1 MVNLFRTQQSKLTQS
16 GLRVR
21 TAIRVGYGGGG
32 SSNWGWSGGG
42 SYIPMPSIPAAP
54 YLPQGGGCTVPQKG
68 YSDGFTKGF
77 GDSPRR

>member
-1 MVNLFRTQQSKLTQS
+1 MMNLFRTQQNKRTQS

-32 SSNWGWSGGG
+32 SNLGWSGGG
-42 SYIPMPSIPAAP
+42 SHISMPSIPAAP
-54 YLPQGGGCTVPQKG
+54 YLPQGSGCAVPQQG